1 MNSGISSRPASAVMY
16 DESTRRVIRAVLA
29 QGDLSASQQEMLCE
43 CYLQKN
49 RIDST
54 AIKISRSIHETRLW
68 YAAMSMGL
76 AFAAMETRR

>member
-1 MNSGISSRPASAVMY
+1 MSEADA
-16 DESTRRVIRAVLA
+16 RRVIHDVLA
-29 QGDLSASQQEMLCE
+29 HGDLSASEQELLCE

-76 AFAAMETRR
+76 AFAAMETKR